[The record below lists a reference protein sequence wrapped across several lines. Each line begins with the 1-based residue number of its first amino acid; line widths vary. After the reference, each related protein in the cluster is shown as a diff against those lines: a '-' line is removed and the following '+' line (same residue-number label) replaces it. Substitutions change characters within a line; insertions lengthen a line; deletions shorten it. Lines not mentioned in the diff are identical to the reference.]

1 MPLPAPRSAPLSWR
15 RTLVR
20 VLAATG
26 VVCVLGIGGA
36 LGWLRRNEDAL
47 VFATALSRAR
57 REAPLPAYA
66 QRLEIPDQDGT
77 GLAGLLFSAAPTND
91 SGYWVLHF
99 HGNADSAFSAV
110 QVRHCEQ
117 LRALGLNVLSFDYR
131 GFGESPGVAS
141 EDHLYE
147 DAGSAYQV
155 LIRRGVSPARIILW
169 GHSLGSA
176 AAVELAT
183 REPAAALVLF
193 GAFTS
198 IPDAAAARY
207 PLLPVRWVAG
217 IHMDSLQ
224 RIRRVHIPVIIV
236 HSRQDS
242 VIPFAEGERLYQAA
256 NPLKRFVPLTDLFA
270 DGFGGH
276 VNGLYDHLQL
286 LLPPL
291 SALLH
296 IRFGVPVAEGPP
308 AAPVPV
314 TH

>member
-1 MPLPAPRSAPLSWR
+1 
-15 RTLVR
+15 VR
-20 VLAATG
+20 ALAATG
-26 VVCVLGIGGA
+26 LVCVLGMGGA
-36 LGWLRRNEDAL
+36 LGWLRWNEDAL

-77 GLAGLLFSAAPTND
+77 RLAALLFPAAPTND

-99 HGNADSAFSAV
+99 HGNADSAFSVV

-131 GFGESPGVAS
+131 GFGASPGVAS
-141 EDHLYE
+141 EKHLYE
-147 DAGSAYQV
+147 DAGSAYEA

-176 AAVELAT
+176 PAVELAA
-183 REPAAALVLF
+183 RRPAAALVLF

-198 IPDAAAARY
+198 IPDAAASRY
-207 PLLPVRWVAG
+207 PLLPVRWIAG

-224 RIRRVHIPVIIV
+224 RIRHVHIPVIIV
-236 HSRQDS
+236 HSSEDS
-242 VIPFAEGERLYQAA
+242 LIPFAEGKRLFQAA
-256 NPLKRFVPLTDLFA
+256 NPPKRFLPLTHSAA

-291 SALLH
+291 FALLH
-296 IRFGVPVAEGPP
+296 VRFSVPAGGGSP
-308 AAPVPV
+308 AVTATGSQSAPAVP
-314 TH
+314 